1 LSRALPFAEACE
13 RNKQPILDVLRQVLP
28 GRGKVLEIGS
38 GTGQHVVHFAR
49 ALPGLEWQPSDRA
62 EVLPGLSL
70 RFEAEGRDNIRMP
83 LELDV
88 AERWP
93 PGPFDAVYSANTAHI
108 MGWPEVCRML
118 EGIGR
123 ILVAGGIFCL
133 YGPFNENGM
142 FTAPSNEAFD
152 RELRLRAA
160 HMGLR
165 DIADL
170 DALARNNQLAFV
182 QQFAMPANNRVLVFR
197 KNGSAASDDGRCK
210 A

>member
-1 LSRALPFAEACE
+1 MSRALPFAEACE

-28 GRGKVLEIGS
+28 GSGKVLEIGS

-49 ALPGLEWQPSDRA
+49 ALPDLEWQPSDRA
-62 EVLPGLSL
+62 EALPGLSL
-70 RFEAEGRDNIRMP
+70 RLEVEGRDNIRPP

-93 PGPFDAVYSANTAHI
+93 AGPFDAVYSANTAHI
-108 MGWPEVCRML
+108 MGWLEVCRMF
-118 EGIGR
+118 EGVGR
-123 ILVAGGIFCL
+123 ILVAGGVFCL
-133 YGPFNENGM
+133 YGPFNENGS

-152 RELRLRAA
+152 RQLRLRAA

-170 DALARNNQLAFV
+170 DALARQNQLALV
-182 QQFAMPANNRVLVFR
+182 EQFAMPANNRLLAFR
-197 KNGSAASDDGRCK
+197 KNGNAANDAGRCG